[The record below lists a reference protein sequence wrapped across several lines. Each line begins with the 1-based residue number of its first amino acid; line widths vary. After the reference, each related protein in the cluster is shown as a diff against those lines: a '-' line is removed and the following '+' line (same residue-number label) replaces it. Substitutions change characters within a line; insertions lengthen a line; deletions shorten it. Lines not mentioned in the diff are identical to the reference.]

1 MRFSGEQIFSF
12 STNTGELDITNF
24 GRSSAHAFRFPCAR
38 VATFRRQNWERKVQV
53 NTKVSMNLFVFANT
67 HQGGECFSIES
78 KGQQCAFMSLS
89 ASLAAECIPLNEWSQ
104 STINNVL
111 LQETICIQRL

>member
-1 MRFSGEQIFSF
+1 MQTLAKSSF
-12 STNTGELDITNF
+12 QPRTNTGELDITNF

-38 VATFRRQNWERKVQV
+38 VATLIRKQNWKRKVQV
-53 NTKVSMNLFVFANT
+53 NTNVSMNLFVFANT

-78 KGQQCAFMSLS
+78 KGQQCAFVSLS

-111 LQETICIQRL
+111 LQETICI

>member
-1 MRFSGEQIFSF
+1 MSVVGDVRFSGEQVFSF

-67 HQGGECFSIES
+67 HQGENV
-78 KGQQCAFMSLS
+78 
-89 ASLAAECIPLNEWSQ
+89 LALNLKV
-104 STINNVL
+104 NNVPS
-111 LQETICIQRL
+111 